1 MDNFQASHI
10 KFTPYLP
17 KIFGCHV
24 QIWGLPK
31 SKFRQAGNA
40 SRSVSL
46 GFGNSGSDNGDRR
59 GGDSG
64 VIITATGT

>member
-1 MDNFQASHI
+1 MFKYIMYVIDIIQLTMDNFQASHT

-17 KIFGCHV
+17 KIFRCHV

-40 SRSVSL
+40 SRWVP
-46 GFGNSGSDNGDRR
+46 N
-59 GGDSG
+59 
-64 VIITATGT
+64 